1 MSCKEAPGQQGL
13 VPKLPDLTC
22 FALGAAGLV
31 SDASVTSGV
40 YGKAGA
46 KIIVG
51 GLRWG
56 FLGKWTG
63 AEEWTGKMAP
73 VLASL

>member
-1 MSCKEAPGQQGL
+1 MAVGQEYPVSCKEAPGQQGL

-51 GLRWG
+51 GLRMGVSWEVDWG
-56 FLGKWTG
+56 
-63 AEEWTGKMAP
+63 
-73 VLASL
+73 